1 MSAQEFGPFVPDPVA
16 LRFDKPGLSVI
27 GKAQPLPSLNR
38 LDDDLIH
45 AANRLRL
52 SLSMNM
58 MLSTYERRIEREK
71 RLLSPLSRGLHAD
84 MHEQM
89 KPNPEFERMRR
100 SVTALRLTPCCASH
114 RERAAQR
121 ER

>member
-1 MSAQEFGPFVPDPVA
+1 MSAQEFGPLVPDPVA
-16 LRFDKPGLSVI
+16 LRFDNPGLSVI

-58 MLSTYERRIEREK
+58 MLSTHERRIEREK
-71 RLLSPLSRGLHAD
+71 RLLSPLSRGLHAG
-84 MHEQM
+84 MHQADE
-89 KPNPEFERMRR
+89 
-100 SVTALRLTPCCASH
+100 A
-114 RERAAQR
+114 
-121 ER
+121 